1 MSWHYLRVQE
11 EESLQ
16 DICSGGEQLPPLK
29 SKITHAEFYCNGKLM
44 DSYLDSLSGTTYE
57 HSMESLGEEKSM
69 LSQAVFH
76 AKILVPQEKES
87 ALMESVQDFGEKWQG
102 SFAKYDPATHS
113 LRTPQCSL
121 FEDSTEYCVTLPK
134 WGLMLDGELWEQRT
148 LAHLIK
154 GTESGL
160 SPTPPPRHLA
170 YTNSIGRWRWNKHK
184 QSERNSSRQSISISS
199 EIIFG
204 EMAYS
209 DSAYGKRNQC
219 TKRSIETRAEFDK
232 SSWWAIEPKLG
243 RVADGVADR
252 VHRLKAIGNGQVP
265 EVAATAWKLLSERI

>member
-57 HSMESLGEEKSM
+57 PSMASLGEEKSM
-69 LSQAVFH
+69 SSQAVFH

-113 LRTPQCSL
+113 LRTHQCSL

-134 WGLMLDGELWEQRT
+134 WGLMLNGECWEQQT
-148 LAHLIK
+148 LAQTIS
-154 GTESGL
+154 GIESGL
-160 SPTPPPRHLA
+160 SPNLPPPSKWPTPTTPSGGGNVGGSGA
-170 YTNSIGRWRWNKHK
+170 YKNAIKNGTHIPHSINPNLYEWLMGWPIGWTDLSARVTARWPFAQQQHGN
-184 QSERNSSRQSISISS
+184 
-199 EIIFG
+199 
-204 EMAYS
+204 YS
-209 DSAYGKRNQC
+209 VKESND
-219 TKRSIETRAEFDK
+219 
-232 SSWWAIEPKLG
+232 
-243 RVADGVADR
+243 
-252 VHRLKAIGNGQVP
+252 
-265 EVAATAWKLLSERI
+265 